1 MLACTGQASA
11 VSERPMSFAINPSLN
26 HINIPVTCIE
36 AFYRSTS
43 EIPLPDARFRGR
55 PCEAFICISKIEKM
69 AKAYVAILDNGLK
82 SVFVYTSDYE
92 TDNPADY
99 PGVYA
104 RAEEFVK
111 AMGFTMEQVNL
122 EFSPAM
128 KEVIIKGF
136 RVMRPPPPPRKQV
149 GRYPK
154 AEYATADHHLLNV
167 PAQLEDALHREFQ
180 IEELPAELAS
190 LRAELASARA
200 VIEKITRE
208 KVTTEQNASH
218 EIASLKSAI
227 EQANDSRKTIEERL
241 TQELQKLR
249 AQKGAPQVQID
260 EEEKSKLLAQLR
272 NLEENARISDEK
284 FRKEMAEL
292 QEINRRLESQR
303 VNTEQQLASKD
314 SSLNERIAALTAENE
329 SLNLRISKEQAAN
342 RAAVDK
348 ITSLTRFEASWK
360 EGQERENELCQN
372 IDLLKKQLDA
382 MEMELQGYNE
392 KKTAEESLTLKVR
405 ELEKAAEAANAE
417 IEQLRNSIADADKY
431 REELK
436 TIEEGKKV
444 IESEYVRLAN
454 ESREKEISMADA
466 LSTAESEVNRLSR
479 ELEIQ
484 TQVAAMEQS
493 ALRAELRR
501 IVMGGTI
508 AATQETVQE
517 PQVIVQYVPLPSTA
531 LSAGT
536 GPAPAVIQPAAVVPA
551 TVQPLQE
558 ADIAEDD
565 TDEPDLPVQGAPEIR
580 SGLINELGS
589 FYSEQG
595 YSSTEFSIDPSITSI
610 EYSDPAEIVALFYS
624 SNTVQAVPVGS
635 SIQRCKGYVVGMKKA
650 DSYLTYVVWYLTE
663 SKKSVIC
670 TPEQQPE
677 DSSECIRIL
686 QDAVTYFEVVGFMME
701 FEELG
706 SSTKSYK
713 KALKKVPA
721 LKMTV
726 TG

>member
-1 MLACTGQASA
+1 
-11 VSERPMSFAINPSLN
+11 MSFAINPSLN
-26 HINIPVTCIE
+26 HINIPAACID

-55 PCEAFICISKIEKM
+55 PCEAFICISKIEKTV
-69 AKAYVAILDNGLK
+69 KAYVAILDNGLK
-82 SVFVYTSDYE
+82 SVLVYTSDYE
-92 TDNPADY
+92 AVNPADY
-99 PGVYA
+99 PKVTA
-104 RAEEFVK
+104 QAEEFLK
-111 AMGFTMEQVNL
+111 TMGFTMEPVNL

-136 RVMRPPPPPRKQV
+136 RVMRPPPPPKKQV

-154 AEYATADHHLLNV
+154 AEYAAADHNLLNI
-167 PAQLEDALHREFQ
+167 PAQLEDALNKEFQ

-208 KVTTEQNASH
+208 KVTTEQNASR
-218 EIASLKSAI
+218 EIASLKTAV
-227 EQANDSRKTIEERL
+227 EQANDSRKTVEERL
-241 TQELQKLR
+241 TQELRTLR
-249 AQKGAPQVQID
+249 EQKGASQAPPD
-260 EEEKSKLLAQLR
+260 EDEKNKLLAELR
-272 NLEENARISDEK
+272 KLEENARLSDEK
-284 FRKEMAEL
+284 LRKEIAAL
-292 QEINRRLESQR
+292 QEKNRHLESQR

-314 SSLNERIAALTAENE
+314 SSLNEKIAALTAENE

-342 RAAVDK
+342 RAAADK
-348 ITSLTRFEASWK
+348 ITSLARFEESWK
-360 EGQERENELCQN
+360 EGQQRENELCQN
-372 IDLLKKQLDA
+372 IDMYRKQLET
-382 MEMELQGYNE
+382 MEKELQDYRE
-392 KKTAEESLTLKVR
+392 RKTTEESLLLKVT
-405 ELEKAAEAANAE
+405 ELETAVEAANTE
-417 IEQLRNSIADADKY
+417 IEQLRNNSADADKY
-431 REELK
+431 EQELQ
-436 TIEEGKKV
+436 TLEEGKKV

-501 IVMGGTI
+501 IVMGGATAAPLETI
-508 AATQETVQE
+508 QE
-517 PQVIVQYVPLPSTA
+517 PQVVVKYVQVS
-531 LSAGT
+531 SAGLPPAT
-536 GPAPAVIQPAAVVPA
+536 GQSPTVIQPAAVVPA
-551 TVQPLQE
+551 TVQPFQE
-558 ADIAEDD
+558 ADIPEDD
-565 TDEPDLPVQGAPEIR
+565 TDEPDLPIQGDPEIR

-589 FYSEQG
+589 FYSDQG

-635 SIQRCKGYVVGMKKA
+635 SIQRCKGYVIGIKKSG
-650 DSYLTYVVWYLTE
+650 SYLTYVVWYLTE
-663 SKKSVIC
+663 SRKSVIC
-670 TPEQQPE
+670 THKQQPE

-686 QDAVTYFEVVGFMME
+686 KDAVTYFEVIGFMME

-706 SSTKSYK
+706 DSSRSYK

-721 LKMTV
+721 LKRAKAA
-726 TG
+726 